1 MYVGV
6 IKELLNPHNL
16 QESDIVIVNLGAWY
30 FLGELGQER
39 KYENAVSA
47 LVQELKESFPRPK
60 LLWMEST
67 PQHFSGLDNGYFEL
81 DNAKKNM
88 YDIGSG
94 SGSGRTASIR
104 RQWPSAAWELFTR
117 SCHRLPQQAGGAAG
131 YRTTGYSP
139 VELSLEPL
147 LRTCGTTEETGRL

>member
-47 LVQELKESFPRPK
+47 LVQELKGSIPLPK

-81 DNAKKNM
+81 DKAKKNM

-94 SGSGRTASIR
+94 SGSGRTACPPLGNYSLAHATDYR
-104 RQWPSAAWELFTR
+104 N
-117 SCHRLPQQAGGAAG
+117 RLVERLGIGLPVIPLWNYLWNLSYAHVEQPKRLDG
-131 YRTTGYSP
+131 YNH
-139 VELSLEPL
+139 
-147 LRTCGTTEETGRL
+147 GT